1 MTLPLG
7 SRELGEQAGLL
18 ADAADHLRRERA
30 ASYAEADLLPGTG
43 FTGLS
48 ADAALRALTTAAG
61 GWTPTILAL
70 SRAAEVL
77 RLAASLQLD
86 LEAVLSRLT
95 VLAGPRLDVSAPVVL
110 LLGWLHASGELLDA
124 MTATSLLALRHGDG
138 ASVDPPAGWGEDRA
152 AELQAAHDLYYDA
165 ASPRVREL
173 ADAHGLTLLQLPEVG
188 FVAAAADPPTL
199 AASTHLI
206 THVPGVGSLDPGSWD
221 SHVSQAR
228 DMAAAVDGEGGG
240 VGVVWLGYQAPPT
253 VLHGGDS
260 FPARRGAVDLASFQH
275 QLGLRFPDAARTVV
289 GYSYG
294 SVVVGYSA
302 HPRTGGLSA
311 DDVVFVGSP
320 GTGARHA
327 SELQLLSQDPRVHA
341 VTVAGDPIS
350 LATGPLAGV
359 HGVDPTSPGFGANV
373 WEIDAGVMG
382 DHSWYF
388 RAGPDSTSA
397 FLDAFGKEVGPR
409 P

>member
-1 MTLPLG
+1 MTLPLCA
-7 SRELGEQAGLL
+7 RELGEQAELL
-18 ADAADHLRRERA
+18 IDAAGRLHRERA
-30 ASYAEADLLPGTG
+30 TSCAEADLLPATG

-48 ADAALRALTTAAG
+48 ADAALHALTSAAG

-70 SRAAEVL
+70 TRAAEVL
-77 RLAASLQLD
+77 RLSASLQLD
-86 LEAVLSRLT
+86 LEAALSRLT
-95 VLAGPRLDVSAPVVL
+95 VFAGPRLDVSAPAII

-124 MTATSLLALRHGDG
+124 MTATSLIALRHGG
-138 ASVDPPAGWGEDRA
+138 SASVDPPAGWEEDRA
-152 AELQAAHDLYYDA
+152 AELQAGHALLYDA

-199 AASTHLI
+199 AASAHII
-206 THVPGVGSLDPGSWD
+206 THVPGVGSLDPDGWD

-228 DMAAAVDGEGGG
+228 DMAAAVDG
-240 VGVVWLGYQAPPT
+240 VGVVWLGYEAPPT

-275 QLGLRFPDAARTVV
+275 QLGLRFPDAAKTVV

-327 SELQLLSQDPRVHA
+327 SELRLLGEDPRVHA

-350 LATGPLAGV
+350 LATGPVAGV
-359 HGVDPTSPGFGANV
+359 HGVDPASPGFGANV
-373 WEIDAGVMG
+373 WEIDAGTIG

-388 RAGPDSTSA
+388 RTGPDSTSE
-397 FLDAFGKEVGPR
+397 FLDAFGKEVGHR